1 MDFIYLSVAYLK
13 RLTKTGAKV
22 TLFIGVIF
30 FVMALFNA
38 LQNSGTE
45 AKKIT
50 PEEYMSNISRA
61 VLSDKNDPRFATP
74 QGKEVHK
81 AYLASM
87 CGMSGFGCNNDP
99 GAFSEEKYNASIFGK
114 ITLAGAIPMMNP
126 PASGMYEV
134 ASTVSRAGLVPQTY
148 AASGLGFASLYPFND
163 AWKQLRSVAYMFIV
177 LVVIAAGFIIIFR
190 ANINPQTVVTIEAV
204 VPRLILS
211 ILFIELS
218 FAISGFLIDLTYIV
232 SGLVV
237 TVLGPIAIPNI
248 SGPDMNDL
256 ISKWIYSGP
265 DDILSGF
272 VGNIQG
278 ANNFGRGWMNLF
290 WRLPNG
296 ILNIFGI
303 PMAIVFRIFTL
314 FFSLHILSPTIGSLL
329 TFVDKFELPIYGQPA
344 GVGAG
349 VEIVNSLAQL
359 VVKYPLQFG
368 VTSVLAVTFV
378 PLILIGV
385 FLMLA
390 IIGLAIRIL
399 IMLIKAYI
407 NILLLILFAPFVIM
421 FNVIPGKDTFLGWV
435 KSLVRELSVF
445 PLTIAVFFFGYIIA
459 FSGIDGSGTGGQLVR
474 FPLINF
480 GDVGRVRDT
489 FPFIVGMAVLLM
501 TPTLV
506 PYLQNIITP
515 KGMDVPKFD
524 PSLLA
529 GGLAGFGIGRKS
541 RSFINKMAD
550 PRERALDP
558 TLKSQANFYARLP
571 LIGKVIQE
579 RNEKLNEF
587 YARQPHGIRTEPEK
601 K

>member
-1 MDFIYLSVAYLK
+1 MNRLRRRSVSYTHLDVYK
-13 RLTKTGAKV
+13 RQE
-22 TLFIGVIF
+22 IH
-30 FVMALFNA
+30 
-38 LQNSGTE
+38 Q
-45 AKKIT
+45 
-50 PEEYMSNISRA
+50 
-61 VLSDKNDPRFATP
+61 
-74 QGKEVHK
+74 

-99 GAFSEEKYNASIFGK
+99 GSFSPDKYNASIFGK
-114 ITLAGAIPMMNP
+114 IALAGAIPMMNP

-148 AASGLGFASLYPFND
+148 AASGLGFASLYPFNA

-211 ILFIELS
+211 IVFIELS

-265 DDILSGF
+265 DDIVSGL

-278 ANNFGRGWMNLF
+278 LNTFGRGWANLF

-303 PMAIVFRIFTL
+303 PLSIIFRIFAL
-314 FFSLHILSPTIGSLL
+314 IFSLHILSPTIGSALSFL
-329 TFVDKFELPIYGQPA
+329 DTTEVPIFAQPA
-344 GVGAG
+344 GVGLG
-349 VEIVNSLAQL
+349 VSIVNTL
-359 VVKYPLQFG
+359 VKLLVKGPLQFG
-368 VTSVLAVTFV
+368 VISLLALTIV
-378 PLILIGV
+378 PYILIGV

-390 IIGLAIRIL
+390 IIGLALRIL

-407 NILLLILFAPFVIM
+407 NILILILFAPFVIM
-421 FNVIPGKDTFLGWV
+421 FNVIPGKDTFLGWI

-445 PLTIAVFFFGYIIA
+445 PLTIGGFFFGYIIA
-459 FSGIDGSGTGGQLVR
+459 FSGIDGSGNGGQLVR

-480 GDVGRVRDT
+480 GIAGRVRDRC
-489 FPFIVGMAVLLM
+489 V
-501 TPTLV
+501 
-506 PYLQNIITP
+506 
-515 KGMDVPKFD
+515 
-524 PSLLA
+524 
-529 GGLAGFGIGRKS
+529 
-541 RSFINKMAD
+541 
-550 PRERALDP
+550 
-558 TLKSQANFYARLP
+558 
-571 LIGKVIQE
+571 
-579 RNEKLNEF
+579 
-587 YARQPHGIRTEPEK
+587 
-601 K
+601 